1 MTAKDDPMTPLG
13 TRLVRHWLRGLRRHA
28 ELVAIDRAVTVGAI
42 DRLETRSGM
51 VIFAIG
57 ERVKGWVTGKVRLL
71 LRQAFGIPASG
82 LERSPYPG
90 RYVDG
95 TATQDDDESDW
106 LPLTSSRSEPD
117 KAKRPSRSKRSGG
130 KGAASEDEAK
140 AAAARAEAIQLMLE
154 DRAEVVPGSVP
165 ETSAAPA
172 GRKRAGGPSG
182 GSGCIDRQ
190 PIDRP
195 VDRQSI
201 DRWSL
206 LRMVRGHATPPSAS
220 SVATLLMLGEA
231 VASSGHDLVNLLAI
245 LRRPKPI
252 VAVTASAKG
261 FEASFFDLFRLGF
274 ILPGKASLM
283 SGYELCSVRDVRVT
297 DGSRRVL
304 VHFAE
309 RDLPDD
315 KTGIVDRQVSLAIR
329 NSYPILLTADD
340 QENVPQALL
349 DAADLHL
356 NCGPV
361 TPSVILETMKVV
373 LGLDAIQLTERRL
386 ILAKRRSNGK
396 ANADASNGSVS
407 RSTTH
412 LVVDFDEETA
422 ARYLDGCE
430 VLTIPDLALAIRP
443 GMTPER
449 CVDLLCTQIAHR
461 QAQQDEP
468 DANPRKTNASS
479 SSTWWTKGSTSRR
492 ERVGSGTTVIPP
504 EAIDKAEGAP
514 HSKPTLTV
522 ETLSGYGEAR
532 DWALAL
538 RDDLGLWKTGS
549 LGWAEMSTRLLL
561 SGPTGTGKTTFAR
574 ALGNTLRLPLLATS
588 VGTWLEP
595 SHLGDVLARMAIA
608 FEEAKTHAPCLLF
621 IDEID
626 GIGRR
631 RYDRAEHDDY
641 WNAVVNRALELMD
654 GAVRTEGVILVG
666 ATNHPSAI
674 DPALLR
680 SGRLETRID
689 IPMPDV
695 DALGGILQHHL
706 GCDVGAVVGSAPR
719 ANETMDASH
728 ILSPDVSAAWT
739 GSHSPIMINRSDP
752 VVSRLATAI
761 ARVIEWAR
769 RLRDAVWH
777 RRPSSG
783 GTRGAKPL
791 TDGDR
796 KAEEPRGGAR

>member
-1 MTAKDDPMTPLG
+1 MTAKDDPMTPMG
-13 TRLVRHWLRGLRRHA
+13 TRLVRHWLRRLRRHA
-28 ELVAIDRAVTVGAI
+28 ELVAIDQAVTVGVI
-42 DRLETRSGM
+42 DRIETSSGM
-51 VIFAIG
+51 VIFAVG
-57 ERVKGWVTGKVRLL
+57 ERVKGWVTGKVQLL
-71 LRQAFGIPASG
+71 LRQAFGIPSAG

-95 TATQDDDESDW
+95 TAIPDDDESDW

-130 KGAASEDEAK
+130 KGEASEGDAH
-140 AAAARAEAIQLMLE
+140 AAAARAEAVQLMLE
-154 DRAEVVPGSVP
+154 DRAEVVPETVP
-165 ETSAAPA
+165 EASAAPA
-172 GRKRAGGPSG
+172 GRRSARGAVG
-182 GSGCIDRQ
+182 GSGRVEQQ

-195 VDRQSI
+195 FDRQPV

-231 VASSGHDLVNLLAI
+231 VAHSGHDLADLLAL

-252 VAVTASAKG
+252 IAVIASASG
-261 FEASFFDLFRLGF
+261 FEASFVDLFRLGF
-274 ILPGKASLM
+274 LLPGKASIM
-283 SGYELCSVRDVRVT
+283 SGYELRSVRDVRVP
-297 DGSRRVL
+297 DESRRVL

-315 KTGIVDRQVSLAIR
+315 RTGIVDRQVSLAIR
-329 NSYPILLTADD
+329 NSYPILLTGDNQD
-340 QENVPQALL
+340 NVPQALL

-356 NCGPV
+356 TCGAV
-361 TPSVILETMKVV
+361 TPAVILETMKVV

-386 ILAKRRSNGK
+386 ILAMRRSNGK
-396 ANADASNGSVS
+396 ANADASSGSVS

-412 LVVDFDEETA
+412 LNIDFDKETA
-422 ARYLDGCE
+422 ARYLEGCE
-430 VLTIPDLALAIRP
+430 LLTIPDLALAIRP

-449 CVDLLCTQIAHR
+449 CVDLLCTQIARR

-468 DANPRKTNASS
+468 DAKPGKSTSS
-479 SSTWWTKGSTSRR
+479 LSTGSIKGSTSRR

-504 EAIDKAEGAP
+504 EAIDKAEGAQLG
-514 HSKPTLTV
+514 KPPLSV
-522 ETLSGYGEAR
+522 ETLSGYGDAR

-538 RDDLGLWKTGS
+538 RDDVALWRAGS

-561 SGPTGTGKTTFAR
+561 AGPPGTGKTTFAR

-595 SHLGDVLARMAIA
+595 SHLGDVLARMAAA

-631 RYDRAEHDDY
+631 RHDRAEHDDY

-695 DALGGILQHHL
+695 DALVGILQHHL
-706 GCDVGAVVGSAPR
+706 GSDVESVVGSAPL
-719 ANETMDASH
+719 ATEAMDASP
-728 ILSPDVSAAWT
+728 IVNSDASGART
-739 GSHSPIMINRSDP
+739 GSHSPIMINRSVP

-761 ARVIEWAR
+761 ARVSGWAR
-769 RLRDAVWH
+769 RFRDALW
-777 RRPSSG
+777 RRQPSSG
-783 GTRGAKPL
+783 DTRGAKPV
-791 TDGDR
+791 TNRDGSADER
-796 KAEEPRGGAR
+796 EGGAR

>member
-1 MTAKDDPMTPLG
+1 MTAKDDPMTPMG
-13 TRLVRHWLRGLRRHA
+13 TRLVRHWLRRLRRHA
-28 ELVAIDRAVTVGAI
+28 EFVAIDQAVTVGVI
-42 DRLETRSGM
+42 DRIETRSGM

-57 ERVKGWVTGKVRLL
+57 ERVKSWVSGKVRLL

-95 TATQDDDESDW
+95 TATPDDDESDW
-106 LPLTSSRSEPD
+106 LPLTSSKSEPD

-130 KGAASEDEAK
+130 KGAASKDDAN
-140 AAAARAEAIQLMLE
+140 AAAARVEAIQLMLE
-154 DRAEVVPGSVP
+154 DPAEVVPGSVR

-172 GRKRAGGPSG
+172 GRKPSG
-182 GSGCIDRQ
+182 VPGGGIERIDRK

-195 VDRQSI
+195 VDRQ
-201 DRWSL
+201 SL

-231 VASSGHDLVNLLAI
+231 VAHSGHDHADLLAI

-252 VAVTASAKG
+252 VAVIASAKG
-261 FEASFFDLFRLGF
+261 FETSFVDLFRLGF

-283 SGYELCSVRDVRVT
+283 SGYELRSVRDVRVT

-315 KTGIVDRQVSLAIR
+315 RTGIVDRQVSLAIR
-329 NSYPILLTADD
+329 NSYPILLTGDD
-340 QENVPQALL
+340 HDNVPQALL
-349 DAADLHL
+349 DATDLHL
-356 NCGPV
+356 TCGPV
-361 TPSVILETMKVV
+361 TPGVILETMKVV
-373 LGLDAIQLTERRL
+373 LCLDAIQLIERRL
-386 ILAKRRSNGK
+386 ILAMRRSNGK
-396 ANADASNGSVS
+396 AKAHASSGTAS
-407 RSTTH
+407 RSTKN

-422 ARYLDGCE
+422 ARYLEGCA

-449 CVDLLCTQIAHR
+449 CVDLLCTQIVRR
-461 QAQQDEP
+461 QAQQDQP

-479 SSTWWTKGSTSRR
+479 SSTGWTKASTSRR

-514 HSKPTLTV
+514 LSKPTLTV

-538 RDDLGLWKTGS
+538 RDDLTLWKAGS
-549 LGWAEMSTRLLL
+549 LGWTEMSTRLLL
-561 SGPTGTGKTTFAR
+561 AGPPGTGKTTFAR

-595 SHLGDVLARMAIA
+595 SHLGDVLARMAAA
-608 FEEAKTHAPCLLF
+608 FEEAQTHAPCLLF

-631 RYDRAEHDDY
+631 RHDHGQHNDY

-695 DALGGILQHHL
+695 DALVGILQHHL
-706 GCDVGAVVGSAPR
+706 GSDVKSVVGSAPL
-719 ANETMDASH
+719 ATEAMDASL
-728 ILSPDVSAAWT
+728 IVNPDASGART
-739 GSHSPIMINRSDP
+739 GGHSPIMINRSDP

-761 ARVIEWAR
+761 ARVSGWAR
-769 RLRDAVWH
+769 RFRDALW
-777 RRPSSG
+777 RRRSRSG
-783 GTRGAKPL
+783 DTHGVQPL
-791 TDGDR
+791 TGRDRSADGP
-796 KAEEPRGGAR
+796 EGGAR

>member
-1 MTAKDDPMTPLG
+1 MTADPMTPMG
-13 TRLVRHWLRGLRRHA
+13 TRLVRHWLRRLRRHA
-28 ELVAIDRAVTVGAI
+28 ELVAIDQAVTTGVL
-42 DRLETRSGM
+42 DRLETSSGM
-51 VIFAIG
+51 VLFAVG
-57 ERVKGWVTGKVRLL
+57 ERVKGWVIGKVRLL

-95 TATQDDDESDW
+95 TATPDDDESDW
-106 LPLTSSRSEPD
+106 VVLGSSRSEPD
-117 KAKRPSRSKRSGG
+117 KAKRPSRAKRSGG
-130 KGAASEDEAK
+130 KSAASEDDAK
-140 AAAARAEAIQLMLE
+140 TAAAARVEAIQLMLE
-154 DRAEVVPGSVP
+154 DRAEAVPASGRDA
-165 ETSAAPA
+165 SAAPA
-172 GRKRAGGPSG
+172 GRQSVRGAGR
-182 GSGCIDRQ
+182 GCGRIDRH

-195 VDRQSI
+195 VDRQPI

-231 VASSGHDLVNLLAI
+231 VAHSGHDLEELLAL

-252 VAVTASAKG
+252 VAVIASAKG
-261 FEASFFDLFRLGF
+261 FETSFVDLFRLGF
-274 ILPGKASLM
+274 ILPGKASFM
-283 SGYELCSVRDVRVT
+283 SGYELRSVRDVRVT
-297 DGSRRVL
+297 DDARRVL

-315 KTGIVDRQVSLAIR
+315 RTGIVDRQVSLAIR
-329 NSYPILLTADD
+329 NSYPILLTGDD
-340 QENVPQALL
+340 QDNVPQALL

-356 NCGPV
+356 TCGPV
-361 TPSVILETMKVV
+361 TPAVILETMKVV

-386 ILAKRRSNGK
+386 ILAMRRGTGK
-396 ANADASNGSVS
+396 AKADASSRSVS
-407 RSTTH
+407 RSTSH
-412 LVVDFDEETA
+412 LVVDFDKETA
-422 ARYLDGCE
+422 ARYLEGCE
-430 VLTIPDLALAIRP
+430 LLTIPDLALAIRP

-449 CVDLLCTQIAHR
+449 CVDLLCTQIARR

-468 DANPRKTNASS
+468 DAKPGKSNASS
-479 SSTWWTKGSTSRR
+479 ASIGFIKGSTSRR
-492 ERVGSGTTVIPP
+492 ERVGSGTTVILP

-514 HSKPTLTV
+514 LSKPTLTV

-538 RDDLGLWKTGS
+538 RDDLALWKAGS

-561 SGPTGTGKTTFAR
+561 AGPPGTGKTTFAR

-608 FEEAKTHAPCLLF
+608 FEEAQTHAPCLLF

-631 RYDRAEHDDY
+631 RHDRAEHDDY

-695 DALGGILQHHL
+695 DALVGILQHHL
-706 GCDVGAVVGSAPR
+706 GSEVEAVVGSAPR
-719 ANETMDASH
+719 RTEMMEESVSINPDATAGKAGIHSRKAGGRSASS
-728 ILSPDVSAAWT
+728 LSGLT
-739 GSHSPIMINRSDP
+739 
-752 VVSRLATAI
+752 TAI
-761 ARVIEWAR
+761 ALASGWAR
-769 RLRDAVWH
+769 RFRDTVWR

-783 GTRGAKPL
+783 DTSRTQPL
-791 TDGDR
+791 DDGDR
-796 KAEEPRGGAR
+796 QADVPGRGA

>member
-1 MTAKDDPMTPLG
+1 MTAKDDPMTPTG
-13 TRLVRHWLRGLRRHA
+13 TRLVRHWLRRLQRHA
-28 ELVAIDRAVTVGAI
+28 ELVAIDQAVTTGVL
-42 DRLETRSGM
+42 DRLGTRSGM

-57 ERVKGWVTGKVRLL
+57 DRVKGWVTGKVRLL

-95 TATQDDDESDW
+95 TATPDDDESDW

-117 KAKRPSRSKRSGG
+117 KAKPSSRSKRSGG
-130 KGAASEDEAK
+130 KGAVSENEAK
-140 AAAARAEAIQLMLE
+140 AAAARAAAVQLMLE
-154 DRAEVVPGSVP
+154 DRAEAVPTSGP
-165 ETSAAPA
+165 DASAASA
-172 GRKRAGGPSG
+172 GRRSAGGP
-182 GSGCIDRQ
+182 GSGSGRIEQQ
-190 PIDRP
+190 PIDRS
-195 VDRQSI
+195 VDRQPI

-220 SVATLLMLGEA
+220 LVATLLMLGEA
-231 VASSGHDLVNLLAI
+231 VASSGHDLADILAI

-252 VAVTASAKG
+252 IAVIASAKG
-261 FEASFFDLFRLGF
+261 FEASFIDLFRLGF

-283 SGYELCSVRDVRVT
+283 SGYELRSVRDVRVT

-315 KTGIVDRQVSLAIR
+315 RTGIVDRQVSLAIR

-340 QENVPQALL
+340 QDHVPQALL

-356 NCGPV
+356 TCGPV
-361 TPSVILETMKVV
+361 TPAVILETMKVV
-373 LGLDAIQLTERRL
+373 LGLDAIQLIERRL

-396 ANADASNGSVS
+396 AKPDASSGSVS

-412 LVVDFDEETA
+412 LVVDFDKETA
-422 ARYLDGCE
+422 ARYLEGCE
-430 VLTIPDLALAIRP
+430 VLTIPDLSIAIRP
-443 GMTPER
+443 GMTPEC
-449 CVDLLCTQIAHR
+449 CVDLLCTQIVRR
-461 QAQQDEP
+461 QGQQDEP

-479 SSTWWTKGSTSRR
+479 SSTGWTKGSTSRR

-514 HSKPTLTV
+514 LSKPTLTV

-538 RDDLGLWKTGS
+538 RDDLTLWKAGS
-549 LGWAEMSTRLLL
+549 LGWTEMSTRLLL
-561 SGPTGTGKTTFAR
+561 AGPPGTGKTTFAR

-595 SHLGDVLARMAIA
+595 SHLGDVLARMAAA
-608 FEEAKTHAPCLLF
+608 FAEAQTHAPCLLF

-631 RYDRAEHDDY
+631 RHDRAEHDDY

-674 DPALLR
+674 DPAILR

-695 DALGGILQHHL
+695 DALVGILQHHL
-706 GCDVGAVVGSAPR
+706 GSDVEAVVGSAPR
-719 ANETMDASH
+719 ATETMNASLTVDPDASG
-728 ILSPDVSAAWT
+728 ART
-739 GSHSPIMINRSDP
+739 GRPSPIMINRSHP
-752 VVSRLATAI
+752 GMSGLATAI
-761 ARVIEWAR
+761 ALASGWAR
-769 RLRDAVWH
+769 RLRDTVWR

-783 GTRGAKPL
+783 DTSRTQPITYVDRHADEPERGA
-791 TDGDR
+791 R
-796 KAEEPRGGAR
+796 

>member
-1 MTAKDDPMTPLG
+1 MTAKDDPMMPMG
-13 TRLVRHWLRGLRRHA
+13 TRLARHWLRRLQRHA
-28 ELVAIDRAVTVGAI
+28 ELVAIDQAVTAGII
-42 DRLETRSGM
+42 DRLETSSGM

-57 ERVKGWVTGKVRLL
+57 GRVKGWVTGKVRLM

-95 TATQDDDESDW
+95 TAIPDDDDDSDW
-106 LPLTSSRSEPD
+106 LPLGSSKSD
-117 KAKRPSRSKRSGG
+117 AGKAERPSRSKRSGG
-130 KGAASEDEAK
+130 NGAASEDEAT
-140 AAAARAEAIQLMLE
+140 AAAAHAETVQLMLE
-154 DRAEVVPGSVP
+154 DRAEAVPASGP
-165 ETSAAPA
+165 EPSATPA
-172 GRKRAGGPSG
+172 GRKPSG
-182 GSGCIDRQ
+182 VPGGGGGRIDRQ
-190 PIDRP
+190 PIERP
-195 VDRQSI
+195 VDRQ
-201 DRWSL
+201 SL

-220 SVATLLMLGEA
+220 SVATLLMLDEA
-231 VASSGHDLVNLLAI
+231 VARSGHGLEVLLAI
-245 LRRPKPI
+245 LRRPKPVI
-252 VAVTASAKG
+252 AVIASAKG
-261 FEASFFDLFRLGF
+261 FETSFVDLFRLGF
-274 ILPGKASLM
+274 LLPGKASLM
-283 SGYELCSVRDVRVT
+283 SGYELRSVRDVRVT

-304 VHFAE
+304 VHFTE

-315 KTGIVDRQVSLAIR
+315 RTGIVERQVSLAIR

-356 NCGPV
+356 TCGPV
-361 TPSVILETMKVV
+361 TPAVILETMKVV
-373 LGLDAIQLTERRL
+373 LGLDTILLTERRL
-386 ILAKRRSNGK
+386 ILAMRRSNDK
-396 ANADASNGSVS
+396 AKADASSGSVS

-422 ARYLDGCE
+422 ARYLEGCA

-443 GMTPER
+443 GLTPER
-449 CVDLLCTQIAHR
+449 CVDLLCTQIVRR
-461 QAQQDEP
+461 QGQKDEP
-468 DANPRKTNASS
+468 DAKLGKSNASS
-479 SSTWWTKGSTSRR
+479 SSTGSIKGFTSRR
-492 ERVGSGTTVIPP
+492 ERVGSGTTLIQPETEEVANGTSHGKPP
-504 EAIDKAEGAP
+504 L
-514 HSKPTLTV
+514 SV

-538 RDDLGLWKTGS
+538 RNDLALWKAGS

-561 SGPTGTGKTTFAR
+561 AGPPGTGKTTFAR

-595 SHLGDVLARMAIA
+595 SHLGDVLARMATA
-608 FEEAKTHAPCLLF
+608 FEEARTHAPCLLF

-631 RYDRAEHDDY
+631 RHDNGQHDEY

-695 DALGGILQHHL
+695 DALVGILQHHL
-706 GCDVGAVVGSAPR
+706 GSDVQAVVSSTPWA
-719 ANETMDASH
+719 AETIDAG
-728 ILSPDVSAAWT
+728 LTVNPEASPART
-739 GSHSPIMINRSDP
+739 GSQSKIMINRS
-752 VVSRLATAI
+752 VSGPSGLATAVARLI
-761 ARVIEWAR
+761 AWTR
-769 RLRDAVWH
+769 RLRDVI
-777 RRPSSG
+777 RRRWSSAGGSG
-783 GTRGAKPL
+783 GTPPLSHGDPRNAEKPG
-791 TDGDR
+791 GD
-796 KAEEPRGGAR
+796 AR

>member
-1 MTAKDDPMTPLG
+1 MTAKDNPMTPLG
-13 TRLVRHWLRGLRRHA
+13 TRLVRHWLRRLQRHA
-28 ELVAIDRAVTVGAI
+28 ELVAIDQAVTLRVVNRI
-42 DRLETRSGM
+42 ETGSGKM
-51 VIFAIG
+51 IFAVG

-71 LRQAFGIPASG
+71 LRHAFGIPASG

-95 TATQDDDESDW
+95 TAPPDDDESDW
-106 LPLTSSRSEPD
+106 LPLTSSKSEPD

-154 DRAEVVPGSVP
+154 DRAEAVPASDLEP
-165 ETSAAPA
+165 SATPA
-172 GRKRAGGPSG
+172 GRKLSRGPCS
-182 GSGCIDRQ
+182 GSGRIDRQ
-190 PIDRP
+190 PLDRS
-195 VDRQSI
+195 VDRQPI

-231 VASSGHDLVNLLAI
+231 VAHSGHDLADLRAI

-252 VAVTASAKG
+252 VAVIASASG
-261 FEASFFDLFRLGF
+261 FETSFVDLFRLGF

-283 SGYELCSVRDVRVT
+283 SGYKLRSVRDVRVT

-315 KTGIVDRQVSLAIR
+315 RTGIVDRQVSLAIR

-340 QENVPQALL
+340 QDNVPQALL

-361 TPSVILETMKVV
+361 TPAVILETMKMV
-373 LGLDAIQLTERRL
+373 LGLDAIQLIERRL
-386 ILAKRRSNGK
+386 FLAMRRSNGSAK
-396 ANADASNGSVS
+396 AHAPNGTAS

-422 ARYLDGCE
+422 ARYLEGCE
-430 VLTIPDLALAIRP
+430 LLTIPDLALAIRP

-449 CVDLLCTQIAHR
+449 CVDLLCTQIARR

-468 DANPRKTNASS
+468 DAKPGKSNASS
-479 SSTWWTKGSTSRR
+479 ASIGFIKGSTSRR
-492 ERVGSGTTVIPP
+492 ERVGSGTTVILP

-514 HSKPTLTV
+514 LSKPTLTV

-538 RDDLGLWKTGS
+538 RDDLALWKAGS
-549 LGWAEMSTRLLL
+549 LGWTQMSTRLLL
-561 SGPTGTGKTTFAR
+561 AGPPGTGKTTYAR

-595 SHLGDVLARMAIA
+595 SHLGDVLARMAAA

-631 RYDRAEHDDY
+631 RHDHGQHDEY

-695 DALGGILQHHL
+695 DALVGILQHHL
-706 GCDVGAVVGSAPR
+706 GSDVEAVVRSASR
-719 ANETMDASH
+719 ATETMDASH
-728 ILSPDVSAAWT
+728 TVNPDVPAART
-739 GSHSPIMINRSDP
+739 GSYSPTMINRSDP
-752 VVSRLATAI
+752 DGSGPATAI
-761 ARVIEWAR
+761 AWASGWAR
-769 RLRDAVWH
+769 RLRDAVWR

-783 GTRGAKPL
+783 DTRGAQPFNH
-791 TDGDR
+791 GDR
-796 KAEEPRGGAR
+796 NADGRQGGAT